1 VDVLYCLLDTE
12 QKGFKMELILKETIT
27 SLGQE
32 GEVVKVKPGYGRNYL
47 LPQGKAVPAT
57 AQNLAVLEQNRAN
70 IAARLAKE
78 QKNSQDIAKKI
89 SGLVIV
95 IEQLAGQDER
105 LFGSVTSADIC
116 TKLSELDV
124 QLDKKQIL
132 LPEPIKTLGETKVQ
146 IKVGFNVNTE
156 VTVNVVPLKV

>member
-1 VDVLYCLLDTE
+1 
-12 QKGFKMELILKETIT
+12 MELILKETIT

>member
-1 VDVLYCLLDTE
+1 
-12 QKGFKMELILKETIT
+12 MELILKETIA

-32 GEVVKVKPGYGRNYL
+32 GEVVKVKDGYGRNYL

-57 AQNLAVLEQNRAN
+57 TENLAALEKNRAA
-70 IAARLAKE
+70 IAARLAEE
-78 QKNSQDIAKKI
+78 QKIAQDIAKKI
-89 SGLVIV
+89 SGLVVV

-116 TKLSELDV
+116 SKLAELDV
-124 QLDKKQIL
+124 KLDKKQIL

-146 IKVGFNVNTE
+146 IKVGYSVTTE
-156 VTVNVVPLKV
+156 ITVSVVPVKV